1 MATTS
6 SISSSYQKLG
16 GRVEGPIIKISGTG
30 AAGGPMFEED
40 PWEKIRKERAAA
52 SAELYRTA
60 WGMQNEKTNQA
71 MQQKLNQMKMAGKE
85 GSPEYSWS
93 KKIGDIYGKYP
104 TIAI

>member
-40 PWEKIRKERAAA
+40 PWEKIKREQAAA

-85 GSPEYSWS
+85 GSPEYLNAQRVANL
-93 KKIGDIYGKYP
+93 YGKYP